1 MKEKIKTLM
10 VSLIVFFGT
19 AFAIM
24 SFNEDVAVGDLFQKV
39 YVMTTGKEHDGL
51 GILELS
57 YGLGIS
63 LGITM
68 FYNRLADKKNGDN
81 EPTPIEIK
89 MKQYEDDVNDY
100 LEYQS
105 KNKVSQKGNR

>member
-1 MKEKIKTLM
+1 MKENLKTIM
-10 VSLIVFFGT
+10 VAMIVFFGT

-24 SFNEDVAVGDLFQKV
+24 SFNEDVAVRDLFQKI
-39 YVMTTGKEHDGL
+39 YVMITGNEHNGL
-51 GILELS
+51 GILEIA
-57 YGLGIS
+57 YGTGIA

-68 FYNRLADKKNGDN
+68 FYNRLVDRKNGDN

-100 LEYQS
+100 LEYQ
-105 KNKVSQKGNR
+105 QKSSHRI